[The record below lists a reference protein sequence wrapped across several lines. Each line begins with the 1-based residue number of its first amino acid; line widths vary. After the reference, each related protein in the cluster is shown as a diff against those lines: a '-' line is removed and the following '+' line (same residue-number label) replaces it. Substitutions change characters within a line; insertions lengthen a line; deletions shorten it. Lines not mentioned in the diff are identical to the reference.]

1 MRTAT
6 STKSPSFQPLYLQ
19 IKALLVAGLDG
30 GEWLPGEAIPSEM
43 ALAQRFRVSQ
53 GTVRKAID
61 ELAAQSLVIRR
72 QGKGTFVSTHTEEKA
87 SLFRFLRIRRNDG
100 RDEYPASRLVDV
112 RRARAS
118 AEVARALEL
127 RMGDAVIVLRRVLE
141 YGRQP
146 VVLDEIVLPASLF
159 KGLTKAKAEAYRGS
173 MYSFFETQFGV
184 RMLKAQ
190 EKLRAV
196 SADAQSAGILG
207 VRTGDPLLAVERVT
221 LTYGDR
227 PVEWRRGLCT
237 TRHHFYVNELS

>member
-146 VVLDEIVLPASLF
+146 VVLDEIVLPAALF

>member
-1 MRTAT
+1 MRAAA
-6 STKSPSFQPLYLQ
+6 SKSPSFQPLYLQ
-19 IKALLVAGLDG
+19 IKALLTASLDS
-30 GEWLPGEAIPSEM
+30 GEWPPGEAIPSEM

-61 ELAAQSLVIRR
+61 ELAAQSLVVRR
-72 QGKGTFVSTHTEEKA
+72 QGKGTFVSTHTEEKT

-112 RRARAS
+112 RRAKAS

-127 RMGDAVIVLRRVLE
+127 KLGDAVVVLRRVLE
-141 YGRQP
+141 YGGQP
-146 VVLDEIVLPASLF
+146 VVLDEIVLPAALF
-159 KGLTKAKAEAYRGS
+159 KGLTRSKVEAYRGS

-196 SADAQSAGILG
+196 SADAQSAGVLG
-207 VRTGDPLLAVERVT
+207 VRPGDPLLAVERVT

-227 PVEWRRGLCT
+227 PVEWRRGLCA